1 MSDIILAIAEFA
13 KVAMVI
19 AAIIAAVTVVIWWGG
34 R

>member
-1 MSDIILAIAEFA
+1 MSDIIIVAAEFA
-13 KVAMVI
+13 KVALTI